1 MIVYLIKRL
10 LSVALTFFIVS
21 LVIFLMMHAVPGG
34 PFTEKD
40 MPLSE
45 AVKAALNAR
54 LGLDKP
60 LLVQYGEFMV
70 QIAQGDLGR
79 SLVTNRPISTD
90 VAAVLLALVFPGTP
104 LHPSASIAK

>member
-10 LSVALTFFIVS
+10 LSIALTFFIVS
-21 LVIFLMMHAVPGG
+21 IIVFLMMHAVPGG

-60 LLVQYGEFMV
+60 LWVQYVNYMSGV
-70 QIAQGDLGR
+70 LQGNWGIPYQAPGDTVL
-79 SLVTNRPISTD
+79 S
-90 VAAVLLALVFPGTP
+90 LLANAWP
-104 LHPSASIAK
+104 PSLLLGGLG